1 MSTKARM
8 AVLELQS
15 TEQSYSKS
23 LHVMMETYHKT
34 LRNEQFKLKPILPE
48 HDIDTIFGN
57 VEDLMVIA
65 DDLREKLDKRIA
77 ETDQVPRV
85 GDIMCT
91 IAPVLKLYQ
100 KYVRYAITRARI
112 FFLHAQTHH
121 LPGTRTLS
129 PITRVLHIFAR
140 FLHDSTY
147 ARS

>member
-1 MSTKARM
+1 M

-65 DDLREKLDKRIA
+65 DDLREKLDKRIGEA
-77 ETDQVPRV
+77 TDKVPRV

-100 KYVRYAITRARI
+100 KYVRYVITRARI
-112 FFLHAQTHH
+112 FFLF
-121 LPGTRTLS
+121 TRTNTPS
-129 PITRVLHIFAR
+129 PWYAHSLPPHSRTPCLAR

>member
-1 MSTKARM
+1 M

-65 DDLREKLDKRIA
+65 DDLREKLDKRIDEA
-77 ETDQVPRV
+77 TDQVQVPRV

-112 FFLHAQTHH
+112 FFLF
-121 LPGTRTLS
+121 TRTNTPSPWYAHSLS
-129 PITRVLHIFAR
+129 HHSRTP
-140 FLHDSTY
+140 
-147 ARS
+147 